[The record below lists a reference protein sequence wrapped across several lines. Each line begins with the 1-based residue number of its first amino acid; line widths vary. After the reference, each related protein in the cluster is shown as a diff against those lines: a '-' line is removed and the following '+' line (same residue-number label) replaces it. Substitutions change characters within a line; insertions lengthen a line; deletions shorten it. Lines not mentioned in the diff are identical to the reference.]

1 MTQDQLYRL
10 TFTETKDVFT
20 GMPADPNA
28 TPWPRP
34 DIPMPCTAGYFYHKH
49 GESIWYECK
58 LSGNYTEME
67 SPFFE
72 IVTNE
77 IEDLD
82 LGV

>member
-10 TFTETKDVFT
+10 TFSANKDVFT

-34 DIPMPCTAGYFYHKH
+34 DLPMPCVAGKFYHNQN
-49 GESIWYECK
+49 ESIWYECK